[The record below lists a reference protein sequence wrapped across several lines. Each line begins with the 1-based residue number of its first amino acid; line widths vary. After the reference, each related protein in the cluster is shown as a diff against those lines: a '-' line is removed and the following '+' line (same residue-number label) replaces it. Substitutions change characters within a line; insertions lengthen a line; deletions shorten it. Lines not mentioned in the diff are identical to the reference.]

1 MMRFSRAFGRGVM
14 GASTRLSRFLVF
26 LTHDNETANVLCRS
40 SESRKEIGFGG
51 GYWESKARGQ
61 TTLGWTANDVF
72 SYVNQRLNL
81 LHNSPSS
88 GSILPASG
96 AGTGTEVGKRLIA
109 APKQPLASK
118 WGLDKLFRWKLSR
131 EFAEAYPFLDCTG
144 GKLNL
149 SYTSTVIITD
159 LGTF

>member
-1 MMRFSRAFGRGVM
+1 MMRFLRGFGRGVM
-14 GASTRLSRFLVF
+14 GASTRLSRSLVF
-26 LTHDNETANVLCRS
+26 LAHENETANVLCRS

-51 GYWESKARGQ
+51 GYWESKVRGQ

-96 AGTGTEVGKRLIA
+96 AGRGTEVGKRLIT

-144 GKLNL
+144 GKFNL
-149 SYTSTVIITD
+149 SYTSTVIIAD